1 MQIFDINNTALTHET
16 KLRNANFFI
25 FAKTALIEP
34 FTLPASID
42 TIGDRLF
49 GVRSWTATSVSEFMS
64 EEKQKVEAVRAAFA
78 EEIQKF
84 DASYFGSVKVD
95 AAVALA
101 ELNTIRIRHT
111 GKKSALAAAKG
122 LVGKVAPEERG
133 EFGQFVQ
140 SVGKEINEKLDASE
154 ATLKKLIE
162 DAKTERERLDVTI
175 PGRRPATG
183 HLHPLTLLRQR
194 IEDIFVSMG
203 YAIEDDREI
212 ETDHYNFDA
221 LNIPDGH
228 PARESQDTFYT
239 TDGFALRSQTSTVQI
254 RAMERRGVPI
264 RIIAPGK
271 VFRRDTPDMTHVPM
285 FHQIEGL
292 CVDKGITMAHLK
304 GTVTEWLKRLFGE
317 DTITRFRPSYFP
329 FTEPSAEFDFSCF
342 KCHGSGTVVSGQRSV
357 VSKDQEPI
365 TERCRPCKGSGW
377 IELGG
382 SGMVHPNVLKNVGV
396 DPTVYSGFAFG
407 FGLERMAALMY
418 SIDDIRH
425 MFDNDVRFLEQFR

>member
-1 MQIFDINNTALTHET
+1 
-16 KLRNANFFI
+16 
-25 FAKTALIEP
+25 
-34 FTLPASID
+34 
-42 TIGDRLF
+42 
-49 GVRSWTATSVSEFMS
+49 MS
-64 EEKQKVEAVRAAFA
+64 DEKDKVEAIRTVFTTEFERFA
-78 EEIQKF
+78 DLSLDGTPLS
-84 DASYFGSVKVD
+84 DAE
-95 AAVALA
+95 AMLR
-101 ELNTIRIRHT
+101 ELGELKIKHT
-111 GKKSALAAAKG
+111 GKKSAIADAKK
-122 LVGKVAPEERG
+122 LIGKVAPEERG
-133 EFGQFVQ
+133 NFGQFVQ
-140 SVGKEINEKLDASE
+140 SVEKEIVSSIESAETKLNEFI
-154 ATLKKLIE
+154 TN
-162 DAKTERERLDVTI
+162 AKIERERLDVTL
-175 PGRRPATG
+175 PGRRPRAG
-183 HLHPLTLLRQR
+183 HLHLITILRQK

-212 ETDHYNFDA
+212 ETDYYNFDA

-342 KCHGSGTVVSGQRSV
+342 KCHGTGKFEG
-357 VSKDQEPI
+357 
-365 TERCRPCKGSGW
+365 ERCRPCKGSGW

-382 SGMVHPNVLKNVGV
+382 SGMVHPNVLKACGV
-396 DPTVYSGFAFG
+396 DPAVYSGFAFG
-407 FGLERMAALMY
+407 FGLERMCALMY
-418 SIDDIRH
+418 SLDDIRL
-425 MFDNDVRFLEQFR
+425 MFENDVRFLEQFR